1 MARKL
6 VQNILNFN
14 DTVTSYDPSK
24 YISEKYICVCQNH
37 PSFIEQSCGHIIAT
51 GDLGIISN
59 DKLREL
65 VLKGPGYREPKS
77 INTDNLYSSF
87 DKDIKNFI

>member
-1 MARKL
+1 MARK
-6 VQNILNFN
+6 VGPKILNFK

-24 YISEKYICVCQNH
+24 FISEQYNCVCQNH
-37 PSFIEQSCGHIIAT
+37 PSFIEQSCGHIAT

-59 DKLREL
+59 EKLRKL
-65 VLKGPGYREPKS
+65 VLKGPGYKEPKS